1 MLLLDQLIS
10 CDWHKRDG
18 IECKGKGKMTE
29 KEAEGAILGT
39 TNIDT
44 KVIVVRI
51 WSKFQ
56 GRKSLFFRKLFK

>member
-10 CDWHKRDG
+10 CDWQERDG

-29 KEAEGAILGT
+29 KEAEGTILGT
-39 TNIDT
+39 TNIDA

-51 WSKFQ
+51 
-56 GRKSLFFRKLFK
+56 

>member
-1 MLLLDQLIS
+1 M
-10 CDWHKRDG
+10 REG

-56 GRKSLFFRKLFK
+56 GRKSLFFRKLFKWMEIKH